1 MYHGT
6 SLETMIIQEAQR
18 CVTAQIDQY
27 APTYNL
33 LHTEFIH
40 EQAKQNEAMLSEFSD
55 ENETLENRLKKAKER
70 ISELMS
76 ENMQLKSKYETL
88 QQTLEADNISNSL
101 LKKANISEFYD
112 GEQHDLVVTIL
123 QKALCSCGT
132 EETRRNEL
140 LSALLKENSI
150 SGNGVETFE
159 VVKRIFSNGEEM
171 SPQNIA
177 ELKKIGF
184 EVVSESP
191 HYKLVYKNSKY
202 WFTVS
207 KTPSDKRGG
216 KNLASDITRR
226 LSVYK

>member
-1 MYHGT
+1 
-6 SLETMIIQEAQR
+6 
-18 CVTAQIDQY
+18 
-27 APTYNL
+27 
-33 LHTEFIH
+33 
-40 EQAKQNEAMLSEFSD
+40 
-55 ENETLENRLKKAKER
+55 
-70 ISELMS
+70 
-76 ENMQLKSKYETL
+76 
-88 QQTLEADNISNSL
+88 
-101 LKKANISEFYD
+101 
-112 GEQHDLVVTIL
+112 
-123 QKALCSCGT
+123 
-132 EETRRNEL
+132 
-140 LSALLKENSI
+140 
-150 SGNGVETFE
+150 
-159 VVKRIFSNGEEM
+159 M